1 MPGFH
6 SDHRRPSSNVAQTRS
21 ALAAELDPAVRSH
34 LIANHRSMDEPQN
47 PIVAMA
53 QKLRARRD
61 LGAAIDSATELTP
74 GARGED
80 AESRFAALADVLAT
94 GAKRLNSILG
104 KRNGVTFVKLE
115 GPPRLRLRFREKRIA
130 LDLDA
135 ARQLV
140 LISGTGLDGEYQ
152 FIESD
157 VPALMNLSK
166 FSTDAGYRDA
176 LTGSQLL
183 KTIAEDAE
191 LPRPAHLDEPGPM
204 RF

>member
-1 MPGFH
+1 
-6 SDHRRPSSNVAQTRS
+6 
-21 ALAAELDPAVRSH
+21 
-34 LIANHRSMDEPQN
+34 MDEPQN

-61 LGAAIDSATELTP
+61 LGAAIDSATSDP
-74 GARGED
+74 VAPRGDD
-80 AESRFAALADVLAT
+80 AESRFAALAEVLAV
-94 GAKRLNSILG
+94 GVKRLNSILG
-104 KRNGVTFVKLE
+104 QRTGVTIVRLD
-115 GPPRLRLRFREKRIA
+115 GPPRLRLRFRDRRIA

-140 LISGTGLDGEYQ
+140 LVGGGGLDGEYQ
-152 FIESD
+152 FIDTE

-176 LTGSQLL
+176 LTGSDFL
-183 KTIAEDAE
+183 KTIAADAQ

>member
-1 MPGFH
+1 
-6 SDHRRPSSNVAQTRS
+6 
-21 ALAAELDPAVRSH
+21 
-34 LIANHRSMDEPQN
+34 MDEPQN